1 MRVAIVL
8 IVLALASSP
17 ASADDNWPQFRGP
30 RGDGHADAT
39 GLPLTWSESQ
49 NVAWKTAVHDRGWS
63 SPVIF
68 DRLIWVT
75 TATEDGRKLFAVGVH
90 RDTGK
95 IVHDVKVFDVQAP
108 LHVAPVNSYAS
119 PTPVI
124 EAGRVYVHFGTYG
137 TACLDTKTGE
147 VLRTRRDL
155 TCDHHEGP
163 GSSPILFEKLLLFDV
178 DGCDVQYV
186 IALDKETGKTVWKT
200 KRSIDYTGVNPF
212 ERKAFSTP
220 TIFEAEGRL
229 QMVCPA
235 SKAAIA
241 YDPRTGEE
249 LWKLPYRG
257 WSVTPRPI
265 FRDGLLYLI
274 IDYEKPELWAVKVG
288 GKGDLPESAV
298 AWKIPSGMPQ
308 KPSLL
313 LVGDMIYLVNE
324 RGVAMGIEAK
334 TGQVVW
340 RQPIGGEHS
349 ASPIFADGRL
359 YFFNHNA
366 VATVMEPG
374 REAKVLA
381 TNRLDGKMMASPAA
395 AGQAI
400 YLRTETHLYR
410 IEKGEAKPN

>member
-1 MRVAIVL
+1 M
-8 IVLALASSP
+8 
-17 ASADDNWPQFRGP
+17 
-30 RGDGHADAT
+30 
-39 GLPLTWSESQ
+39 
-49 NVAWKTAVHDRGWS
+49 
-63 SPVIF
+63 
-68 DRLIWVT
+68 T
-75 TATEDGRKLFAVGVH
+75 TATEDGRRLFAVGVD
-90 RDTGK
+90 RDTGR
-95 IVHDVKVFDVQAP
+95 IVHDVKVFDVQTL

-119 PTPVI
+119 PTPVV

-147 VLRTRRDL
+147 VLWTRRDL

-163 GSSPILFEKLLLFDV
+163 GSAPILFEKLLLFDV

-200 KRSIDYTGVNPF
+200 KRSADYGGVSPF
-212 ERKAFSTP
+212 ERKAFRTP

-229 QMVCPA
+229 QMVCTA

-249 LWKLPYRG
+249 LWNLPYRG

-265 FRDGLLYLI
+265 FRDRLLYLI
-274 IDYEKPELWAVKVG
+274 IDYEKPEHWAVKVG

-324 RGVAMGIEAK
+324 SGVAMGIEAK

-340 RQPIGGEHS
+340 KQPIGGEHS
-349 ASPIFADGRL
+349 ASPVFADGRL

-381 TNRLDGKMMASPAA
+381 TNRLDGKMMAWPAA

-400 YLRTETHLYR
+400 YLRTDTHLYR
-410 IEKGEAKPN
+410 IEKREAKPN